1 MAREILHVVDDIL
14 EAVAGVER
22 AIANKTLE
30 DYKNDWLLRHA
41 LQRAVEIISE
51 ASRALPEDATS
62 AQPQIRWRAI
72 RAIGNILR
80 HEYHSVSDEI
90 IWKVAH
96 DELPRLKLAVE
107 AIKQSVNAP

>member
-1 MAREILHVVDDIL
+1 MAREFLHVIDDIL

-22 AIANKTLE
+22 A
-30 DYKNDWLLRHA
+30 
-41 LQRAVEIISE
+41 
-51 ASRALPEDATS
+51 
-62 AQPQIRWRAI
+62 
-72 RAIGNILR
+72 
-80 HEYHSVSDEI
+80 DEI